1 MLSLLS
7 SCEIDHGLGI
17 IESGISGRV
26 IFSNPGAKPDK
37 IDAARVVAVVNFP
50 PQGLGDLVITN
61 TSLNLSQESP
71 AYRLPAPLAR
81 YQVVAV
87 VYREKGK
94 DWDYTNILGIYGLDE
109 THGWEIQPV
118 TLDKDHPVAKDIDI
132 HCEWPASK

>member
-109 THGWEIQPV
+109 ANGWEIKPV
-118 TLDKDHPVAKDIDI
+118 TLDRDHPMAKDIDI
-132 HCEWPASK
+132 HCDWPASK